1 MTCLGCA
8 GAGDG
13 LEGLADLDAFASC
26 ATAADIELLNATEIA
41 ATAHNLA
48 AKNLALLFIVLPV
61 VHHAFFVGIIAP
73 QSGVDSIPKLWR
85 K

>member
-26 ATAADIELLNATEIA
+26 ATAADIEILNATEIA

-48 AKNLALLFIVLPV
+48 AENLALLFILLPV
-61 VHHAFFVGIIAP
+61 VHHAFFVNKITA
-73 QSGVDSIPKLWR
+73 QHCANSIFKLWR